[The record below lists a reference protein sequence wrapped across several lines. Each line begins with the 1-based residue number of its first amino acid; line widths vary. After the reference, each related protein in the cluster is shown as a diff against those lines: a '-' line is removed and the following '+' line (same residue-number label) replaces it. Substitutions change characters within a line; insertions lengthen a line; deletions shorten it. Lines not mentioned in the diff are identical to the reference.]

1 MKIFSNNELDS
12 EIIDWPVYM
21 QKALDLAGN
30 VLSASPNPRVGCVIV
45 KENKI
50 VGEGWHIAAG
60 QAHAEVMALR
70 QAGSQAESGTAF
82 VSLEPCC
89 HTGRTG
95 PCTSALIQAK
105 VAQVVIAGIDPNPS
119 VAGEGIAALSAAG
132 IEVFQLSDFQQA
144 ARAINPGYFKSRE
157 SGLPYVRCKMAMSLD
172 GRTALANG
180 KSKWITGSAARSDVQ
195 KLRASSS
202 AIVTGVETVLA
213 DDPSLNVRVDELGL
227 DAAELERN
235 KLSLAEQP
243 LRVILDSKLRTPDTA
258 KLLDEMGPVKIYTA
272 EEFAEKQSLA
282 GSVEILVAKQSGS
295 RVNLRSVLE
304 SLASEFACTEVLV
317 EAGATLSGAFLQA
330 GLIDE
335 LIIYIAP
342 KLLGSDA
349 RALFNFTGLQSLS
362 DCVNLEL
369 VDCTKVG
376 SDMRV
381 TLRPAYES

>member
-1 MKIFSNNELDS
+1 MKILSNSELNSD
-12 EIIDWPVYM
+12 IIDWPVYM
-21 QKALDLAGN
+21 QRALDLACN
-30 VLSASPNPRVGCVIV
+30 VMSASPNPRVGCVVV
-45 KENKI
+45 KDKRI

-60 QAHAEVMALR
+60 QEHAEVMAL
-70 QAGSQAESGTAF
+70 QKAGNQAESAIAF

-95 PCTSALIQAK
+95 PCTTALIQAK

-132 IEVFQLSDFQQA
+132 IEVVHLSDFQQA
-144 ARAINPGYFKSRE
+144 AREINPGYFKSRE

-180 KSKWITGSAARSDVQ
+180 ESKWITGVAARSDVQ

-202 AIVTGVETVLA
+202 AIITGVETILA
-213 DDPSLNVRVDELGL
+213 DNPSLNVRVSELGL
-227 DAAELERN
+227 EEAELERN
-235 KLSLAEQP
+235 KFHLAKQP

-258 KLLDEMGPVKIYTA
+258 KILDSTGPVAIYTA
-272 EEFAEKQSLA
+272 EKSVQNKSLA
-282 GSVEILVAKQSGS
+282 GDVEILVAEQSGQ
-295 RVNLRSVLE
+295 RVNLRSVLK
-304 SLASEFACTEVLV
+304 SLASDFACTEVLL

-330 GLIDE
+330 ELIDE

-349 RALFNFTGLQSLS
+349 RALFDFAGLQSLS
-362 DCVNLEL
+362 DCINL
-369 VDCTKVG
+369 DIADFTKVG
-376 SDMRV
+376 GDIRLTVKPVYGS
-381 TLRPAYES
+381 